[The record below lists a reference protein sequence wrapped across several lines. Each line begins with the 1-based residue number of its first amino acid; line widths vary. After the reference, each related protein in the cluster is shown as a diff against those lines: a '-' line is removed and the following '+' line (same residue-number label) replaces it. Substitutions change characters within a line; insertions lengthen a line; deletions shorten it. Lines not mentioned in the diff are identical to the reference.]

1 MEQIEEIYTS
11 VDQGRLCCPVSSEYL
26 IVKCIC
32 LLVANFHGTS
42 IFQRLIGTYECFL
55 DLLVRFI
62 NYKNC
67 FIICVK
73 GAHKIHE
80 KLSRHSLH
88 L

>member
-11 VDQGRLCCPVSSEYL
+11 VDQGRWCCPVSSEYL

-32 LLVANFHGTS
+32 PVESFNFLVANFHGSS

-55 DLLVRFI
+55 DLLVRLI

-67 FIICVK
+67 FIIC
-73 GAHKIHE
+73 
-80 KLSRHSLH
+80 
-88 L
+88 